1 MSRSGTT
8 QVGDFIVGVESLY
21 STGLAREHAYRPLLA
36 KLFEQFPD
44 VLPINDPAKSE
55 HGFPDFVFLRKS
67 NNDITIGYGEAKDIG
82 IDLDGELGS
91 EQMARY
97 KNYTNL
103 ILTNGLEF
111 IFFRSGEIVSRVKI
125 ASLSGP
131 KVAPAPQ
138 NYELLVASL
147 DSLFSSKPEKVKSAA
162 VLARVMAN
170 AARLIRAEVKRLI
183 NRESPQLSGIFRY
196 IKSELVHDLDDS
208 TFSDMYAQTLVYG
221 LFAARHADKSPGDFT
236 RYEARDLIPESNPF
250 LRVFFDHIAGQAFEK
265 DLAYVVNEFC
275 EVLAISDIGSLLD
288 EEVDVEK
295 LSLRDPIIHF
305 YEDFLAQYDPEL
317 RRKFGA
323 YYTPLPIADY
333 LISQVDEILKSHFD
347 IVDGLLDST
356 ESDKSITMTSQG
368 KSYKQKF
375 KKVQILDPATG
386 TGTFLNQ
393 IILKIAKQFEGNEG
407 AFAPY
412 ATQHLLPRIH
422 GFELLMAPYTV
433 AHLKLTH
440 TLNHLGVFPT
450 ERLHLYLTNT
460 LDKAEF
466 QEPDLFQALGI
477 GAAISLEASLAGEV
491 KNTLPVMVVIGN
503 PPYSGVSSNKN
514 RFADGLITKY
524 KFEPGSTIP
533 LKERKHRL
541 DDDYVKFIA
550 YSEDLILKNG
560 FGIVA
565 FIVNHGFIDNA
576 SYRGM
581 RWHLLNTFDEI
592 RIIDLHGNVVK
603 RATGSIKDE
612 NVFSIKQGVALFIA
626 IRKPNRKNKSAMGE
640 VYFTELIGT
649 RDEKFIA
656 LTKGPELTSIAPRGP
671 LYNFTGEASDHRYIT
686 IDALFDLKT
695 SGIQTSRDDFA
706 VGTNRAVLEG
716 RIVRFGSSSLSDEE
730 ALREF
735 FPNAK
740 PGKYPAGDSRQWSLI
755 SARALARELPA
766 ESLSEPY
773 LYRPFDIR
781 FLANSE
787 VFVDWP
793 RTKVMRNVLPGK
805 PALIV
810 GREGKAVGGEDWNL
824 AFVSDLPSDLNIF
837 YRGGGQVM
845 PLYQE
850 TPSGWISNLNFESVS
865 TLLEGCGLKF
875 NPELVGPEITQ
886 KECGPDA
893 VFAYL
898 YGCISSTSY
907 RKAYHNDLRIGF
919 PPIQSPES
927 LLEFTSIMK
936 FGIELLDLH
945 LPSRQGKN
953 PAESPASFSVSGNNF
968 VEAVRRS
975 GNQVFINEG
984 QYFDNISSEVWGYS
998 IGGYVPA
1005 QKFLLDR
1012 QGKELDYDELLGY
1025 LMLVKAISQT
1035 LEAIERFERTLIKR
1049 AD

>member
-1 MSRSGTT
+1 MSRSGNS
-8 QVGDFIVGVESLY
+8 QVEDFIAGVESLY

-36 KLFEQFPD
+36 KLFERFPD
-44 VLPINDPAKSE
+44 VLPINDPAKSA

-67 NNDITIGYGEAKDIG
+67 NHDITIGYGEAKDIG
-82 IDLDGELGS
+82 IDLDRELGS
-91 EQMARY
+91 EQMERY

-111 IFFRSGEIVSRVKI
+111 IFFRSGEIVSRVMI
-125 ASLSGP
+125 ASLNGP
-131 KVAPAPQ
+131 KVAPKPQ

-147 DSLFSSKPEKVKSAA
+147 ESLFTSKPERVKSAA

-170 AARLIRAEVKRLI
+170 AARLIRAEVDRLI
-183 NRESPQLSGIFRY
+183 KRESPQLSGIFRY

-221 LFAARHADKSPGDFT
+221 LFAARHADKSPQDFT

-250 LRVFFDHIAGQAFEK
+250 LRIFFDHIAGQAFEK

-275 EVLAISDIGSLLD
+275 EVLAISDVGSLLD
-288 EEVDVEK
+288 DGVNVEELLLK
-295 LSLRDPIIHF
+295 DPIIHF

-317 RRKFGA
+317 RKKFGA
-323 YYTPLPIADY
+323 YYTPIPIADY
-333 LISQVDEILKSHFD
+333 LISQVDDVLKSHFD
-347 IVDGLLDST
+347 IKDGLLDST
-356 ESDKSITMTSQG
+356 ESDKSTLMTSQG
-368 KSYKQKF
+368 KVYKKKF

-393 IILKIAKQFEGNEG
+393 IIVKIAKQFRGNEG
-407 AFAPY
+407 AFASY
-412 ATQHLLPRIH
+412 ATQHLLPRLH

-460 LDKAEF
+460 LDMGEF

-491 KNTLPVMVVIGN
+491 KNKLPVMVVIGN

-514 RFADGLITKY
+514 KFADSLIAKY
-524 KFEPGSTIP
+524 KFEPGSTTP

-560 FGIVA
+560 FGVVA
-565 FIVNHGFIDNA
+565 FIVNHGFIDNS

-592 RIIDLHGNVVK
+592 RIVDLHGNVVK
-603 RATGSIKDE
+603 RATGSIRDE
-612 NVFSIKQGVALFIA
+612 NVFAIKQGVALFIA
-626 IRKPNRKNKSAMGE
+626 IRKPQRNNKAGIGE

-649 RDEKFIA
+649 RDEKFLA
-656 LTKGPELTSIAPRGP
+656 LTRGVDLKSVVPRGP
-671 LYNFTGEASDHRYIT
+671 HYNFTGEASDHLEIT
-686 IDALFDLKT
+686 IDGLFDLKT

-706 VGTNRAVLEG
+706 VGTNKKLLED

-735 FPNAK
+735 FPNSK
-740 PGKYPAGDSRQWSLI
+740 PGKYPAGDSRQWSLK
-755 SARALARELPA
+755 SARSLARELPS

-773 LYRPFDIR
+773 LYRPFDVR
-781 FLANSE
+781 FLANSK

-793 RTKVMRNVLPGK
+793 RTKVMRNVRRGK

-810 GREGKAVGGEDWNL
+810 GREGKAVGGSDWNL
-824 AFVSDLPSDLNIF
+824 AFVSELPSDLNIF

-850 TPSGWISNLNFESVS
+850 TPSGWVSNLNFEAVS
-865 TLLEGCGLKF
+865 FLLEGCGVKF
-875 NPELVGPEITQ
+875 NPELIGPEVTQ
-886 KECGPDA
+886 NECGPDS

-898 YGCISSTSY
+898 YGSLSSPTY
-907 RKAYHNDLRIGF
+907 RRVYQKDLRIGF
-919 PPIQSPES
+919 PPIPRPES
-927 LLEFTSIMK
+927 VQEFKTLIE
-936 FGIELLDLH
+936 FGLELLNLH
-945 LPSRQGKN
+945 LPSRQSDN
-953 PAESPASFSVSGNNF
+953 PAQSPASFGISGNNF
-968 VEAVRRS
+968 VETVKRVGA
-975 GNQVFINEG
+975 QVYINAD
-984 QYFDNISSEVWGYS
+984 QYFDGISPAVWGYS
-998 IGGYVPA
+998 IGGYFPA
-1005 QKFLLDR
+1005 QKFLQDR
-1012 QGKELDYDELLGY
+1012 QGKELEYDELLGY
-1025 LMLVKAISQT
+1025 LMLVKAISET
-1035 LEAIERFERTLIKR
+1035 LEAIEKFELS
-1049 AD
+1049 